1 MQIKHFSPPHIP
13 HNMRGKTSPIGG
25 VSNTP
30 QAPMQG
36 KPTLPGNADV
46 PQDQLAAIGAA
57 KREPM

>member
-1 MQIKHFSPPHIP
+1 MKISHFSPPHTP

-25 VSNTP
+25 VSNAS
-30 QAPMQG
+30 QAPTQG